1 MLSPFVFEYG
11 GELRLWHL
19 VLGALVLVFAAV
31 EFWQERMAP
40 RRARR

>member
-1 MLSPFVFEYG
+1 
-11 GELRLWHL
+11 